1 MKRAA
6 FACSAAI
13 VFLALVAFQ
22 VFDVYRKAELLVLDG
37 DGVVKARLELPDGV
51 FDHVYLHSVHKSPVA
66 ERFRVE
72 SHGLAQATMRLYE
85 LRFRDSGVGMP
96 SDVEGGFRLE
106 GDTFILA
113 MHRSFKT
120 IPLRVSPVVGHGL
133 SVGGVFHPFLAWAAP
148 GKPLVLSATMRILIR
163 MRR

>member
-6 FACSAAI
+6 IAGCGAI
-13 VFLALVAFQ
+13 AVLILAAFQ
-22 VFDVYRKAELLVLDG
+22 VVDVYRKAELQVLDG
-37 DGVVKARLELPDGV
+37 DGIVKARFELPDGV
-51 FDHVYLHSVHKSPVA
+51 FDHVYLHSVHRSPVA

-72 SHGLAQATMRLYE
+72 SDGCAGATMRLYE

-96 SDVEGGFRLE
+96 SEVEGGYRLE
-106 GDTFILA
+106 GDTFVLA
-113 MHRSFKT
+113 MNRSFKT

-133 SVGGVFHPFLAWAAP
+133 SAGGVFHPFLSWAAV
-148 GKPLVLSATMRILIR
+148 GRPLVLSATMRIMIR